1 MPSAAHITEMDVLS
15 AETLCD
21 NSTNQ
26 HAKHTVNLP
35 RPKLWRPKRVLVT
48 PAALEWEHGHAM
60 LTRAEALGC
69 EVVRLKANRLPGSA
83 GEDPR
88 RIYGDAKNTL
98 AIVVAPPSKLR
109 LQPIPPSADWR
120 LDLAEGCPAHCQ
132 YCYLAGSL
140 TGPPVTRVYANLP
153 EILSAAAHHLERG
166 LVTSRSAKRW
176 HEGTTFEAS
185 CYTDPLGIEHL
196 TGSLAEIIRYFA
208 QLDVAAQLRFTTKF
222 DAVEPFLNLDH
233 NRRTRM
239 RVSVNA
245 PPLVRFEGGTAG
257 LLARLQA
264 ARRMAEAGYRIGLTI
279 APIMPVEGWRD
290 EYRALLGLATE
301 ALGNMPGAD
310 LTIELITHRFTA
322 GSKQVLTGWYPGSG
336 LDMDEVARAQKR
348 TKYGSLKYVYH
359 HEAMEQMRGFF
370 MAELP
375 IRLPEARVLYWT

>member
-1 MPSAAHITEMDVLS
+1 MDVLS
-15 AETLCD
+15 AETLSD
-21 NSTNQ
+21 SSTNQ
-26 HAKHTVNLP
+26 HANHTVNLP

-140 TGPPVTRVYANLP
+140 SGPPVTRVYANLP
-153 EILSAAAHHLERG
+153 DILSAAARHLDRG
-166 LVTSRSAKRW
+166 LVTSRSAKRR

-196 TGSLAEIIRYFA
+196 TGSLVETIRYFA
-208 QLDVAAQLRFTTKF
+208 QLHGAAQSRFTTKF
-222 DAVEPFLNLDH
+222 DAVEPLLALDH

-239 RVSVNA
+239 RVSINA

-257 LLARLQA
+257 LLARLA
-264 ARRMAEAGYRIGLTI
+264 GCAPDGGGGLPHWPHDRTHHARGGLAGRVSG
-279 APIMPVEGWRD
+279 APRPGCRGPRQRAWGRSHHRVD
-290 EYRALLGLATE
+290 HALLHGRIKRGPDGLVSRFEPRHGRGHADTE
-301 ALGNMPGAD
+301 AHEVRLSQVCLSSRGNGAD
-310 LTIELITHRFTA
+310 ARLLHGR
-322 GSKQVLTGWYPGSG
+322 
-336 LDMDEVARAQKR
+336 VADPA
-348 TKYGSLKYVYH
+348 
-359 HEAMEQMRGFF
+359 
-370 MAELP
+370 P
-375 IRLPEARVLYWT
+375 